1 MKRHFSRLSIF
12 VVLLALLPVKAFAAQ
27 RLVPV
32 GQVIGLQLYND
43 TVTVAAYDDVLGGAA
58 KAAGLKIGDR
68 IVKINDTSIT
78 CAEDVRAALDSAD
91 KELNLTVS
99 RGGKQRELTLTPTQ
113 TGDGPRMG
121 VYLRQGIAGIGTV
134 TWYDPDTGAFGALGH
149 GVCDSG
155 GLLKMTRGSAY
166 DASVTEV
173 KKGKSG
179 DPGQLKGT
187 ARSIEPAAA
196 QHRPG
201 RFRRDPS
208 WLAGGG
214 AAGGGVFPDS
224 HRPGHHPGPDQR
236 PCAGVFCGNFEN
248 LSTNPVR
255 LPEFPAEGD
264 RPGTA
269 PGHRR
274 HCAGNVRKPHF
285 AGRAAHR
292 RGDPRP
298 CQRPHGGV
306 WHLYSKYAGCGGVRR
321 KIWII
326 TTAFPSALAWPWP

>member
-1 MKRHFSRLSIF
+1 MKRHFTRLTMF
-12 VVLLALLPVKAFAAQ
+12 ALLLILLPVRALAAV

-68 IVKINDTSIT
+68 ILKINDMSIAS
-78 CAEDVRAALDSAD
+78 AEDVRSALNCG
-91 KELNLTVS
+91 EGTLNLTVS

-113 TGDGPRMG
+113 TKDGPRMG

-155 GLLKMTRGSAY
+155 GILKMTRGSAY

-187 ARSIEPAAA
+187 ARSLEPIAPLLRNTAQGVFGVTARGWRGEALPVAEYAQIHTGPATIRAQTSDRVQEYSVEILKIYPQTRTDCRNFLLKVTDPELLRATGGIVQGMSGSPILQDGQLIGAVTHVLVNDPTAGYGIYIQNMLNAAA
-196 QHRPG
+196 
-201 RFRRDPS
+201 
-208 WLAGGG
+208 
-214 AAGGGVFPDS
+214 
-224 HRPGHHPGPDQR
+224 
-236 PCAGVFCGNFEN
+236 
-248 LSTNPVR
+248 
-255 LPEFPAEGD
+255 
-264 RPGTA
+264 
-269 PGHRR
+269 
-274 HCAGNVRKPHF
+274 
-285 AGRAAHR
+285 
-292 RGDPRP
+292 
-298 CQRPHGGV
+298 
-306 WHLYSKYAGCGGVRR
+306 
-321 KIWII
+321 
-326 TTAFPSALAWPWP
+326 

>member
-1 MKRHFSRLSIF
+1 MKRHFSRLSIL
-12 VVLLALLPVKAFAAQ
+12 VVLLALLPVRAFAAQ

-43 TVTVAAYDDVLGGAA
+43 TVTVAAYDDVLGGTAR
-58 KAAGLKIGDR
+58 AAGLKIGDR
-68 IVKINDTSIT
+68 ILKINDTSIT

-187 ARSIEPAAA
+187 ARSLEPIAPLLRNTAQGVFGVTPRGWRGEALPVAEYAQIHTGPATIRAQTSDRVQEYSVEILKIYPQTRSDCRNFLLKVTDPDLLRTTGGIVQGMSGSPILQDGQLIGAVTHVLVNDPTAGYGIYIQNMLDAAA
-196 QHRPG
+196 
-201 RFRRDPS
+201 
-208 WLAGGG
+208 
-214 AAGGGVFPDS
+214 
-224 HRPGHHPGPDQR
+224 
-236 PCAGVFCGNFEN
+236 
-248 LSTNPVR
+248 
-255 LPEFPAEGD
+255 
-264 RPGTA
+264 
-269 PGHRR
+269 
-274 HCAGNVRKPHF
+274 
-285 AGRAAHR
+285 
-292 RGDPRP
+292 
-298 CQRPHGGV
+298 
-306 WHLYSKYAGCGGVRR
+306 
-321 KIWII
+321 
-326 TTAFPSALAWPWP
+326 

>member
-1 MKRHFSRLSIF
+1 MKRHFLRLWMF
-12 VVLLALLPVKAFAAQ
+12 AVLLALLPVKAFAAQ

-43 TVTVAAYDDVLGGAA
+43 TVTVAAYDDVLGGTAR
-58 KAAGLKIGDR
+58 AAGLKIGDR
-68 IVKINDTSIT
+68 ILKINDTSIT

-99 RGGKQRELTLTPTQ
+99 RGGKQRALTLTPTQ

-187 ARSIEPAAA
+187 ARSLEPIAPLLRNTAQGVFGVSPRGWRGEALPVAEYSQIHTGPAAIRA
-196 QHRPG
+196 QICGSVQEYSVEILKIYPQTRADC
-201 RFRRDPS
+201 RNFLLKVTDPDLLKTTGGIVQGMS
-208 WLAGGG
+208 GSPILQDGQLIGAVTHVLVNDPTAGYGIYIQNMLS
-214 AAGGGVFPDS
+214 AA
-224 HRPGHHPGPDQR
+224 
-236 PCAGVFCGNFEN
+236 A
-248 LSTNPVR
+248 
-255 LPEFPAEGD
+255 
-264 RPGTA
+264 
-269 PGHRR
+269 
-274 HCAGNVRKPHF
+274 
-285 AGRAAHR
+285 
-292 RGDPRP
+292 
-298 CQRPHGGV
+298 
-306 WHLYSKYAGCGGVRR
+306 
-321 KIWII
+321 
-326 TTAFPSALAWPWP
+326 

>member
-12 VVLLALLPVKAFAAQ
+12 FALLTLLPVKAFAAQ

-68 IVKINDTSIT
+68 IVSINDTPIT
-78 CAEDVRAALDSAD
+78 CAEDVRSALDSGGE
-91 KELNLTVS
+91 ELNLTVS
-99 RGGKQRELTLTPTQ
+99 RGGKQRALTLTPTQ

-166 DASVTEV
+166 EAAVTEV
-173 KKGKSG
+173 KKGRSG

-187 ARSIEPAAA
+187 ARSVEPIAPLLRNTA
-196 QHRPG
+196 Q
-201 RFRRDPS
+201 
-208 WLAGGG
+208 
-214 AAGGGVFPDS
+214 GVF
-224 HRPGHHPGPDQR
+224 
-236 PCAGVFCGNFEN
+236 GVTPRGWRGEAVPVAAYSQIHTGEASILAQTSGEVQEYSVEILKIYPQTRSDCRNF
-248 LSTNPVR
+248 LLKVTD
-255 LPEFPAEGD
+255 PALL
-264 RPGTA
+264 
-269 PGHRR
+269 
-274 HCAGNVRKPHF
+274 
-285 AGRAAHR
+285 RAT
-292 RGDPRP
+292 
-298 CQRPHGGV
+298 GGIV
-306 WHLYSKYAGCGGVRR
+306 QGMSGSPILQDGQLIGAVTHVCV
-321 KIWII
+321 I
-326 TTAFPSALAWPWP
+326 

>member
-12 VVLLALLPVKAFAAQ
+12 FALLTLLPVKAFAAQ

-68 IVKINDTSIT
+68 IVSINDTPIT
-78 CAEDVRAALDSAD
+78 CAEDVRSALDSGGE
-91 KELNLTVS
+91 ELNLTVS
-99 RGGKQRELTLTPTQ
+99 RGGKQRALTLTPTQ

-166 DASVTEV
+166 EAAVTEV

-187 ARSIEPAAA
+187 ARSVEPIAPLLRNTA
-196 QHRPG
+196 Q
-201 RFRRDPS
+201 
-208 WLAGGG
+208 
-214 AAGGGVFPDS
+214 GVF
-224 HRPGHHPGPDQR
+224 
-236 PCAGVFCGNFEN
+236 GVTPRGWRGEAVPVAAYSQIHTGEASILAQTSGEVQEYSVEILKIYPQTRSDCRNF
-248 LSTNPVR
+248 LLKVTD
-255 LPEFPAEGD
+255 PALL
-264 RPGTA
+264 
-269 PGHRR
+269 
-274 HCAGNVRKPHF
+274 
-285 AGRAAHR
+285 RAT
-292 RGDPRP
+292 
-298 CQRPHGGV
+298 GGIV
-306 WHLYSKYAGCGGVRR
+306 QGMSGSPILQDGQLIGAVTHVCV
-321 KIWII
+321 I
-326 TTAFPSALAWPWP
+326 